1 MTAVMFFLT
10 EVLSGLGNSVG
21 RLANGATSDRLR
33 SASEFTCLILSL
45 VELQSRFGDKLL
57 II

>member
-1 MTAVMFFLT
+1 MFFLT

-45 VELQSRFGDKLL
+45 VELQSRFGDILL